1 MNAAL
6 KEIVGIVLVMLGV
19 EIVATQRA
27 KQSTLDAGV
36 AEGLKR
42 TNEAAGL
49 TREL

>member
-27 KQSTLDAGV
+27 KQSTVDA
-36 AEGLKR
+36 AS
-42 TNEAAGL
+42 EAAGL